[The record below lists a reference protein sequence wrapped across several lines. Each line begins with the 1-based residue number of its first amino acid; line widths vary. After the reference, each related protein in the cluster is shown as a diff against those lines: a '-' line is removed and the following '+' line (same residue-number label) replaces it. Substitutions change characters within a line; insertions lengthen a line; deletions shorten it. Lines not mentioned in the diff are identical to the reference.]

1 MEVIEGFEVA
11 VAAILEKMFI
21 CEFYSGI
28 FNKVSLASES
38 TESNSPFQSVLD
50 SALPELYA
58 AVIVFSVKA
67 RTYFETKGMYTISGA
82 CIDHTKPMSGVK
94 NVAKIFKTFDVEF
107 LPFIEDIHA
116 RERAIREYADAATM
130 ERIRSKYSG

>member
-28 FNKVSLASES
+28 FNNVSLASES
-38 TESNSPFQSVLD
+38 TASNSPLRSMLD

-58 AVIVFSVKA
+58 AVLVFSVKA
-67 RTYFETKGMYTISGA
+67 RTYFEAKGMYTIPGA
-82 CIDHTKPMSGVK
+82 CINHTKPISGTK

-107 LPFIEDIHA
+107 QPFIEEIHA
-116 RERAIREYADAATM
+116 RERVIREYADAATM
-130 ERIRSKYSG
+130 ERIRSKYGS